1 MTNCK
6 ASMLLILS
14 ANMRRCSIRGDV
26 QGSRR
31 IAHAI
36 RRYLPARDIYQ
47 DENPLQVAGLSI
59 NAFACGWA

>member
-14 ANMRRCSIRGDV
+14 ANMRRYSIKGDV
-26 QGSRR
+26 DSSKR
-31 IAHAI
+31 IAYAI

-47 DENPLQVAGLSI
+47 DKNPLQVAGLSI
-59 NAFACGWA
+59 NAFFCGWA